1 MDSTI
6 PKKKER
12 AGALPKLI
20 TLFCGAKSPPKKQGK
35 TEAEQSPPPPPS
47 STIPAS
53 LPAASISK
61 SSSLHHVFCYFDE
74 NGDGKISATE
84 LQSCMRSIG
93 EELSHEDAVSV
104 VESSD
109 SDGDGLL
116 GFDDFVRL
124 VEGEESEEKEK
135 NLREAF
141 KVYQEAGDGCITP
154 KSLRRALGKLGEA
167 KSVEECRVM
176 IRRYDINGDGVIT
189 FDEFRMMM
197 L

>member
-1 MDSTI
+1 MDGTI

-12 AGALPKLI
+12 ASALSKLI

-35 TEAEQSPPPPPS
+35 TEAEQS
-47 STIPAS
+47 
-53 LPAASISK
+53 LPAVSVSK
-61 SSSLHHVFCYFDE
+61 SSSSSLHHVFCYFDE

-124 VEGEESEEKEK
+124 VEGDESEEKEK

-154 KSLRRALGKLGEA
+154 RSLRRALGKLGET
-167 KSVEECRVM
+167 KSVEECTVM
-176 IRRYDINGDGVIT
+176 IRQYDINGDGVIT
-189 FDEFRMMM
+189 FDEFRIMMF
-197 L
+197 

>member
-1 MDSTI
+1 MDGTI

-12 AGALPKLI
+12 ASALSKLI

-35 TEAEQSPPPPPS
+35 TEAEQSPPPLPPS
-47 STIPAS
+47 STIIPS
-53 LPAASISK
+53 VSK
-61 SSSLHHVFCYFDE
+61 SSSSLHHVFCYFDE

-93 EELSHEDAVSV
+93 EELSHEDALSV

-124 VEGEESEEKEK
+124 VEGDESEEKEK

-154 KSLRRALGKLGEA
+154 RSLRRALGKLGET
-167 KSVEECRVM
+167 KSVEECTVM
-176 IRRYDINGDGVIT
+176 IRQYDINRDGVIT
-189 FDEFRMMM
+189 FDEFRIMMF
-197 L
+197 